1 MKILVDKYKFSVYNS
16 TIKTSKR
23 KAKMAIYNPKN
34 DDQLELDKPK
44 TRIVAWSISAVWD
57 NGEEEQITDIP
68 DDVSQPIDDWLT
80 EVEEQQLEFNGEG
93 I

>member
-1 MKILVDKYKFSVYNS
+1 
-16 TIKTSKR
+16 
-23 KAKMAIYNPKN
+23 MAIYDPV
-34 DDQLELDKPK
+34 DDARLEQDKPK

-68 DDVSQPIDDWLT
+68 DDVAQTVDQWLT
-80 EVEEQQLEFNGEG
+80 ELEEQQFEFNGEG